1 MLKFHNKLRQKN
13 TTSVQ
18 VHSKRQKAVFKKK
31 IKGRKEKVIFSW
43 PAWARKIN
51 HKMK

>member
-18 VHSKRQKAVFKKK
+18 VHSKRQKAVFKKEYK
-31 IKGRKEKVIFSW
+31 AEKGK
-43 PAWARKIN
+43 
-51 HKMK
+51 